1 MFFWGAY
8 FLSVDEQLDLS
19 SAPVSYSTLSRESI
33 ALSSRIGM
41 TTASSDDDA
50 QVSELAIQFGQ
61 DIKSLDTF
69 FDYYFTILSQYEAI
83 LDTDVSSMIQSSN
96 NKSLALDTYLDQS
109 RFQYERATSIIAS
122 FQTESL
128 AISSSLQNIEL
139 QISALHTQVQNAFAS
154 RSTDGVISLTHQI
167 ETLRS
172 QHQYLRTR
180 LVFLGAHI
188 YDHEARNTLARGKLQ
203 AK

>member
-69 FDYYFTILSQYEAI
+69 FDYYFTILSQYEAC
-83 LDTDVSSMIQSSN
+83 L
-96 NKSLALDTYLDQS
+96 LY
-109 RFQYERATSIIAS
+109 TSDA
-122 FQTESL
+122 
-128 AISSSLQNIEL
+128 A
-139 QISALHTQVQNAFAS
+139 
-154 RSTDGVISLTHQI
+154 D
-167 ETLRS
+167 
-172 QHQYLRTR
+172 
-180 LVFLGAHI
+180 
-188 YDHEARNTLARGKLQ
+188 D
-203 AK
+203 